1 LQSPGAIGYRNGL
14 RWRSHRAQ
22 GRGCSSGVEH
32 DLAKVGVEGS
42 NPFARSNFLFQINS
56 IGAARFGAALSASQP
71 VTARRNFSSSRCN
84 EGPVASV
91 ITLLAGWDRHG
102 MSVLEKY
109 RDEQKDVLFKRKFGK
124 IVIVF

>member
-1 LQSPGAIGYRNGL
+1 
-14 RWRSHRAQ
+14 
-22 GRGCSSGVEH
+22 
-32 DLAKVGVEGS
+32 
-42 NPFARSNFLFQINS
+42 
-56 IGAARFGAALSASQP
+56 
-71 VTARRNFSSSRCN
+71 
-84 EGPVASV
+84 VASV